1 MIKPIHLLPAI
12 LLLAAASAAQ
22 AGDVAAGEKIFKR
35 CLVCHMVGPDA
46 QTRVGPVL
54 NGLIGRKA
62 GTYEGFKYTEA
73 NRNSGIVWDE
83 ATLAKYLK
91 NPRATI
97 PGTSMT
103 FPGIRKDEEIADL
116 IAYLKQFGPDG
127 KPAS

>member
-1 MIKPIHLLPAI
+1 MRLL
-12 LLLAAASAAQ
+12 LGVLLAAVPAIAQ
-22 AGDVAAGEKIFKR
+22 AGDVAAGERVFKR

-54 NGLIGRKA
+54 NGLIGRRA

-73 NRNSGIVWDE
+73 NKNSGIVWDE

-91 NPRATI
+91 NPRAMI

-116 IAYLKQFGPDG
+116 IAYLKQFSADG

>member
-1 MIKPIHLLPAI
+1 MRALLVLSILIVSAPA
-12 LLLAAASAAQ
+12 AF
-22 AGDVAAGEKIFKR
+22 AGDPARGENVFKR
-35 CLVCHMVGPDA
+35 CLACHMIGEGA

-73 NRNSGIVWDE
+73 NKNSGLVWDE
-83 ATLAKYLK
+83 PTLAKYLK

-103 FPGIRKDEEIADL
+103 FPGIRKDEEIEDL
-116 IAYLKQFGPDG
+116 ISYLKQFGPDG